1 MFREWEEKEFEEEDN
16 TERASTSVSRS
27 EVNLSD
33 ESAAAMARC
42 RRDRIAQAMWSAY
55 TNRN

>member
-16 TERASTSVSRS
+16 IERASTSVSRS

-42 RRDRIAQAMWSAY
+42 WDRIAQAMWSAY